1 MQHRTPIGNTHQVAD
16 NTDFDNYIKLPLAL
30 QNNSELKEDI
40 FVFGIKGQSNMYNI
54 KINHSNLP
62 VITDPSSLLNI
73 LDEKLYTNIKPCKIS
88 TAKFYATK
96 GSSGKTAESLDLL
109 CIGPVKTNTIQQHS
123 LTNQLVACKAT
134 SPHRYQKYASEPLTD
149 HIVQCY
155 SDVF

>member
-1 MQHRTPIGNTHQVAD
+1 MQHRTPTGNTHQVAD
-16 NTDFDNYIKLPLAL
+16 NTDFDNYVKLPLAL
-30 QNNSELKEDI
+30 QNNSDLEEDI
-40 FVFGIKGQSNMYNI
+40 FIFGIKGQSNIYNI

-62 VITDPSSLLNI
+62 VITDSSSLRNI

-88 TAKFYATK
+88 TAKFYVTK

-123 LTNQLVACKAT
+123 LTNQLVACNAT
-134 SPHRYQKYASEPLTD
+134 SPHHYQKYASEPLTH
-149 HIVQCY
+149 HIAQAS